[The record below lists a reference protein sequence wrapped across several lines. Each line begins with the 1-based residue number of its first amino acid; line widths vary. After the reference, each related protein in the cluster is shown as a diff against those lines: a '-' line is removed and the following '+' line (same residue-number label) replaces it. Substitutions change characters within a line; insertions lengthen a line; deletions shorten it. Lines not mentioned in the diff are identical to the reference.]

1 VAGESRPP
9 IGQARACS
17 VKDVVLKIEGVSKTY
32 PGVRALDR
40 VSIDC
45 RAGEVH
51 AVLGENGSGKTTLM
65 KIASG
70 AISPDD
76 GVVEIGG
83 AVLTAPDPRLAHRL
97 GLATV
102 YQDDSLVRELSVAQ
116 NLCLASP
123 PGSIALS
130 KMHAWAREQLKRFG
144 IDIDPR
150 ATVGSLSPAQR
161 QFIEIVKALLSNPK
175 VLLLDEPTS
184 TLDIDGVRKLME
196 LVRELTT
203 AATGVIYVSHRLPE
217 ILELAQR
224 VTILRDGVH
233 QGTFPITAEVS
244 ERQLVSLMVGRD
256 IDSEYP
262 PKSASISDQVVLSV
276 QGLSGDGFAEV
287 SFEAH
292 AGEVLGLAG
301 AEGNG
306 QREAIRA
313 IVGLEEAQGSVFCH
327 GVAVKTSSPSAALE
341 SSIVFLSADRSGEAI
356 FPDLG
361 VQKNMMLSRLA
372 DFTRLGFLSRG
383 EERGSAEKM
392 VSDFTVVTASLDKPI
407 SGLSGGNQQKAVLA
421 RSFRVGA
428 AAVLI
433 DEPTQGVDAGA
444 RFEIYRAVREN
455 IGGNRTCVVNSSDAQ
470 ELAGI
475 CDRVLVFSR
484 GKIVR
489 ELRGAEVCEE
499 EIVSSFLT
507 ARDAKTQKEASQ
519 SAGFSRILAKL
530 IHYFVQGSETWWMP
544 LAFLSL
550 LTALVFAYAASN
562 SGVFLRPINLRHM
575 LQSTC
580 PAALVAMAQ
589 LNVLLVRGLDVS
601 VGSLMSLT
609 VVAASF
615 LIASDVSIPMMFVGT
630 LASLLIGAVVGL
642 VNGFLVRYAKVN
654 AIITTIATLS
664 VLQGFALI
672 GRPTPDGGIDS
683 NFTEFLKSHFGF
695 LPIATVVLIVMAI
708 LSDLWLHRSRGG
720 LEVKATGLREE
731 AARRNGV
738 AVDFVQIRAYVLA
751 SVMAAAAGLMLG
763 AEVGVGHPTVG
774 ENFPLTSIAAAV
786 LGGAA
791 LAGGRGSF
799 TGALF
804 GAFFFTLM
812 INVISILGLSSAVG
826 IIASGA
832 MTLLAIFFYSCLGEV
847 DRMLRRLFES
857 KRAAPV
863 STPTE

>member
-1 VAGESRPP
+1 MTTVAG
-9 IGQARACS
+9 
-17 VKDVVLKIEGVSKTY
+17 VVLKMEGVSKTY
-32 PGVRALDR
+32 PGVRALDH

-45 RAGEVH
+45 KAGEVH
-51 AVLGENGSGKTTLM
+51 AILGENGSGKTTLM

-70 AISPDD
+70 AIAPDK

-83 AVLTAPDPRLAHRL
+83 AGLTAADPRLAHRL
-97 GLATV
+97 GIATV

-116 NLCLASP
+116 NLFLAAP
-123 PGSIALS
+123 PGDVSFS
-130 KMHAWAREQLKRFG
+130 SMPTWAREQLQRFG
-144 IDIDPR
+144 VDIDPK
-150 ATVGSLSPAQR
+150 ATIGSLSPAQR
-161 QFIEIVKALLSNPK
+161 QFIEIAKALLSNPK

-184 TLDIDGVRKLME
+184 TLDIDGVRKLMA
-196 LVRELTT
+196 LVRELTAT
-203 AATGVIYVSHRLPE
+203 GTGVIYVSHRLPE

-224 VTILRDGVH
+224 VSILRDGVH

-244 ERQLVSLMVGRD
+244 EHKLVSLMVGRD

-262 PKSASISDQVVLSV
+262 PKPVSISGRVVLSV
-276 QGLSGDGFAEV
+276 RGLSGEGFSDV
-287 SFEAH
+287 SFDAH
-292 AGEVLGLAG
+292 AGEILGLAG

-313 IVGLEEAQGSVFCH
+313 IVGLEEARGHIVSQGATVD
-327 GVAVKTSSPSAALE
+327 GSSPRAALT
-341 SSIVFLSADRSGEAI
+341 SGGVVFLSADRSGEAI

-361 VQKNMMLSRLA
+361 VEKNMMLSRLA
-372 DFTRLGFLSRG
+372 DFARVGFLSRG
-383 EERGSAEKM
+383 DERENATQM
-392 VSDFTVVTASLDKPI
+392 VSDFMVVTASLDKPI

-421 RSFRVGA
+421 RSFRAGA
-428 AAVLI
+428 KAVLI
-433 DEPTQGVDAGA
+433 DEPTQGVDASA
-444 RFEIYRAVREN
+444 RFEIYQAVREN
-455 IGGNRTCVVNSSDAQ
+455 IGEDGACIVNSSDAQ

-484 GKIVR
+484 GKIVK
-489 ELRGAEVCEE
+489 ELRGEEVCEE
-499 EIVSSFLT
+499 KIVSSFLT
-507 ARDAKTQKEASQ
+507 ARDAKSRRQNLESTSASR
-519 SAGFSRILAKL
+519 FLSRL
-530 IHYFVQGSETWWMP
+530 IRFFVHGSETWWVP

-550 LTALVFAYAASN
+550 LTVLVFAYAASR

-615 LIASDVSIPMMFVGT
+615 LIASDVSSPMMIVGA
-630 LASLLIGAVVGL
+630 LACLLIGTCVGFI
-642 VNGFLVRYAKVN
+642 NGFLVRYARIN
-654 AIITTIATLS
+654 AIIATIAMLS
-664 VLQGFALI
+664 ILQGAALI
-672 GRPTPDGGIDS
+672 GRPTPDGVIDS
-683 NFTEFLKSHFGF
+683 GFVEVLKSHFGF
-695 LPIATVVLIVMAI
+695 LPVATVVLLAVAV
-708 LSDLWLHRSRGG
+708 LGDLWLHRSREG
-720 LEVKATGLREE
+720 LEVKATGFREE

-738 AVDFVQIRAYVLA
+738 AVDFVQVRAYVLA
-751 SVMAAAAGLMLG
+751 ALMAAAAGLMLG

-774 ENFPLTSIAAAV
+774 ENFPLASIAAAV

-799 TGALF
+799 TGAFF

-832 MTLLAIFFYSCLGEV
+832 MTLMAIFFYSGLAEV
-847 DRMLRRLFES
+847 DRLFRRVFEHG
-857 KRAAPV
+857 RAPLA
-863 STPTE
+863 STPAE

>member
-1 VAGESRPP
+1 
-9 IGQARACS
+9 
-17 VKDVVLKIEGVSKTY
+17 
-32 PGVRALDR
+32 
-40 VSIDC
+40 
-45 RAGEVH
+45 
-51 AVLGENGSGKTTLM
+51 
-65 KIASG
+65 
-70 AISPDD
+70 
-76 GVVEIGG
+76 
-83 AVLTAPDPRLAHRL
+83 
-97 GLATV
+97 
-102 YQDDSLVRELSVAQ
+102 
-116 NLCLASP
+116 
-123 PGSIALS
+123 
-130 KMHAWAREQLKRFG
+130 
-144 IDIDPR
+144 
-150 ATVGSLSPAQR
+150 
-161 QFIEIVKALLSNPK
+161 
-175 VLLLDEPTS
+175 
-184 TLDIDGVRKLME
+184 
-196 LVRELTT
+196 
-203 AATGVIYVSHRLPE
+203 
-217 ILELAQR
+217 
-224 VTILRDGVH
+224 
-233 QGTFPITAEVS
+233 
-244 ERQLVSLMVGRD
+244 
-256 IDSEYP
+256 
-262 PKSASISDQVVLSV
+262 VVLSV

-751 SVMAAAAGLMLG
+751 SVMAAAAGLM
-763 AEVGVGHPTVG
+763 
-774 ENFPLTSIAAAV
+774 
-786 LGGAA
+786 
-791 LAGGRGSF
+791 RR
-799 TGALF
+799 
-804 GAFFFTLM
+804 
-812 INVISILGLSSAVG
+812 SAR
-826 IIASGA
+826 
-832 MTLLAIFFYSCLGEV
+832 IFH
-847 DRMLRRLFES
+847 
-857 KRAAPV
+857 
-863 STPTE
+863 

>member
-1 VAGESRPP
+1 MTD
-9 IGQARACS
+9 I
-17 VKDVVLKIEGVSKTY
+17 VLKMEGVSKTY
-32 PGVRALDR
+32 PGVRALDHA
-40 VSIDC
+40 SIDC

-70 AISPDD
+70 AIRPDG
-76 GVVEIGG
+76 GVVEIAG
-83 AVLTAPDPRLAHRL
+83 ARLTAADPRLARRL
-97 GLATV
+97 GLSTV

-116 NLCLASP
+116 NLFLATD
-123 PGSIALS
+123 PGSVSFAH
-130 KMHAWAREQLKRFG
+130 MNAFARERMQRFG
-144 IDIDPR
+144 VDIDPR
-150 ATVGSLSPAQR
+150 ATIGSLSPAQR
-161 QFIEIVKALLSNPK
+161 QFIEIVKALLSDPK

-184 TLDIDGVRKLME
+184 TLDIDGVRKLMA
-196 LVRELTT
+196 LVREVT
-203 AATGVIYVSHRLPE
+203 AAGAGVIYVSHRLPE

-244 ERQLVSLMVGRD
+244 EHNLVSLMVGRD

-262 PKSASISDQVVLSV
+262 PKPAVLSDRVVLSV
-276 QGLSGDGFAEV
+276 RGLSGEDFSDV
-287 SFEAH
+287 SFDAH
-292 AGEVLGLAG
+292 AGEILGLAG

-313 IVGLEEAQGSVFCH
+313 IVGLEEAKGLVACH
-327 GVAVKTSSPSAALE
+327 GATIDASSPKAALA
-341 SSIVFLSADRSGEAI
+341 SGVVFLSADRSGEAV

-361 VQKNMMLSRLA
+361 VGKNMMLSRLG
-372 DFTRLGFLSRG
+372 DYLRLGFLSGGG
-383 EERGSAEKM
+383 ERDGAERMA
-392 VSDFTVVTASLDKPI
+392 SDFKVVASSLETPI

-421 RSFRVGA
+421 RSFRAGA
-428 AAVLI
+428 KAVLI
-433 DEPTQGVDAGA
+433 DEPTQGVDASA
-444 RFEIYRAVREN
+444 RFEIYKAVREN
-455 IGGNRTCVVNSSDAQ
+455 IREDGACIVNSSDAQ

-489 ELRGAEVCEE
+489 ELKGAEVCEQ

-507 ARDAKTQKEASQ
+507 ARDAKERREPDGQRALSR
-519 SAGFSRILAKL
+519 GFSALVQ
-530 IHYFVQGSETWWMP
+530 YFVHGSETWWMP

-550 LTALVFAYAASN
+550 LTALVFVYAASQ

-575 LQSTC
+575 LQSAC

-589 LNVLLVRGLDVS
+589 LSVLLVRGLDVS

-615 LIASDVSIPMMFVGT
+615 LIASGVSIPMMIAGVLGC
-630 LASLLIGAVVGL
+630 LLISALVGSL
-642 VNGFLVRYAKVN
+642 NGVLVRYAGIN
-654 AIITTIATLS
+654 AIITTIAMLS
-664 VLQGFALI
+664 VLQGIALI
-672 GRPTPDGGIDS
+672 GRPIPDGAIDS
-683 NFTEFLKSHFGF
+683 GFTELMKSHFGF
-695 LPIATVVLIVMAI
+695 LPIATVVLVGAAV
-708 LSDLWLHRSRGG
+708 LGDVWLHRSRGG
-720 LEVKATGLREE
+720 LDVKATGFREE

-738 AVDFVQIRAYVLA
+738 GVDFVQVRAYALA
-751 SVMAAAAGLMLG
+751 SLMAAAAGLMLG

-799 TGALF
+799 VGAIC

-826 IIASGA
+826 IVASGV
-832 MTLLAIFFYSCLGEV
+832 MTLMAIFFYSGLGEV
-847 DRMLRRLFES
+847 DRLLRRRFES
-857 KRAAPV
+857 RRAPLVSAPA
-863 STPTE
+863 E

>member
-1 VAGESRPP
+1 MTTVA
-9 IGQARACS
+9 
-17 VKDVVLKIEGVSKTY
+17 DVVLRMEGVSKTY
-32 PGVRALDR
+32 PGVRALDH

-45 RAGEVH
+45 KAGEVH
-51 AVLGENGSGKTTLM
+51 AILGENGSGKTTLM

-70 AISPDD
+70 AIAPDG

-83 AVLTAPDPRLAHRL
+83 AGLTVADPRIAHRL

-116 NLCLASP
+116 NLFLAAP
-123 PGSIALS
+123 PGSVSLS
-130 KMHAWAREQLKRFG
+130 TMYTWAREQLRRFG
-144 IDIDPR
+144 VDIDPK
-150 ATVGSLSPAQR
+150 ATIGSLSPAQR

-184 TLDIDGVRKLME
+184 TLDIDGVRKLMA
-196 LVRELTT
+196 LVRELT
-203 AATGVIYVSHRLPE
+203 AAGTGVIYVSHRLPE

-224 VTILRDGVH
+224 VSILRDGVH

-244 ERQLVSLMVGRD
+244 EHKLVSLMVGRD

-262 PKSASISDQVVLSV
+262 PKPASISGRVVLSV
-276 QGLSGDGFAEV
+276 RGLSGEGFSDV

-292 AGEVLGLAG
+292 AGEILGLAG

-313 IVGLEEAQGSVFCH
+313 IVGLEEARGDIVCQGATVD
-327 GVAVKTSSPSAALE
+327 GSSPRAALA
-341 SSIVFLSADRSGEAI
+341 SGVVFLSADRSGEAI

-361 VQKNMMLSRLA
+361 VGKNMMLSRLA
-372 DFTRLGFLSRG
+372 DFARLGFLSRG
-383 EERGSAEKM
+383 NERESATRTL
-392 VSDFTVVTASLDKPI
+392 SDFTVVTASLDKPI

-421 RSFRVGA
+421 RSFRAGA
-428 AAVLI
+428 KAVLI
-433 DEPTQGVDAGA
+433 DEPTQGVDASA
-444 RFEIYRAVREN
+444 RFEIYQAVREN
-455 IGGNRTCVVNSSDAQ
+455 IREDGACIVNSSDAQ

-507 ARDAKTQKEASQ
+507 ARDAKIRKEDLESTGASRHL
-519 SAGFSRILAKL
+519 SGIIRF
-530 IHYFVQGSETWWMP
+530 FVHGSETWWVP

-550 LTALVFAYAASN
+550 LTILVFAYAASR

-575 LQSTC
+575 LQATC

-615 LIASDVSIPMMFVGT
+615 LIASDVSSPMMFVGA
-630 LASLLIGAVVGL
+630 LACLLIGVCVGF
-642 VNGFLVRYAKVN
+642 VNGCLVRYARIN
-654 AIITTIATLS
+654 AIITTIAMLS
-664 VLQGFALI
+664 ILQGAALI
-672 GRPTPDGGIDS
+672 GRPTPDGAIDS
-683 NFTEFLKSHFGF
+683 GFAEGLKTHFGF
-695 LPIATVVLIVMAI
+695 LPIATVVLLAVAI
-708 LSDLWLHRSRGG
+708 LGDLWLHRSRGG
-720 LEVKATGLREE
+720 LEVKATGFREE
-731 AARRNGV
+731 AARRNGA
-738 AVDFVQIRAYVLA
+738 AVDFVQVRAYVLA
-751 SVMAAAAGLMLG
+751 ALMAAAAGLMLG

-774 ENFPLTSIAAAV
+774 ENFPLASIAAAV

-799 TGALF
+799 TGAFF

-832 MTLLAIFFYSCLGEV
+832 MTLMAIFFYSGLAEI
-847 DRMLRRLFES
+847 DRFFRRVFVHR
-857 KRAAPV
+857 RAPPV
-863 STPTE
+863 STPAE